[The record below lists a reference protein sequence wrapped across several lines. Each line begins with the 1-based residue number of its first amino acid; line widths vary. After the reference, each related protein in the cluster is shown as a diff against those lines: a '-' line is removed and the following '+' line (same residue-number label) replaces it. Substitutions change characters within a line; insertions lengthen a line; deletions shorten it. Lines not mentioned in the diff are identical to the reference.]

1 MINKNPFIRENGDYT
16 INNISLFPSQNSGVE
31 FILKNFNCIINHQ
44 PGLRKN
50 SIISSSNSALFKSF
64 NYFTDSYTSTK
75 TSYFFI

>member
-1 MINKNPFIRENGDYT
+1 MSKNPFIREDDNYSIDG
-16 INNISLFPSQNSGVE
+16 IKLFPSQNEGVK
-31 FILKNFNCIINHQ
+31 FILSNFNCIINHQ

-50 SIISSSNSALFKSF
+50 FTIISSYSTLFKSF